1 MITHLITRFSNTF
14 KENMAAM
21 QLWDFVKWF
30 HFRSLET
37 HSGARDLS
45 PYRILNIRPDYPC
58 GSVLIIKK

>member
-37 HSGARDLS
+37 QWSA
-45 PYRILNIRPDYPC
+45 
-58 GSVLIIKK
+58 